1 MAETTRNV
9 FIVVTRCNE
18 GNTEKILGTLRE
30 IAPDAIALNG
40 STFILSH
47 QGGEGFPGDILF
59 ALDPLKVETV
69 SVFICTVK
77 GGIGSSF
84 DRETVSA
91 IKAMVNG
98 L

>member
-1 MAETTRNV
+1 MV
-9 FIVVTRCNE
+9 ITRCSE
-18 GNTEKILGTLRE
+18 GSTEKILGTLRE
-30 IAPDAIALNG
+30 IAPNAIALNG

-47 QGGEGFPGDILF
+47 EGDEGFPGNILF

-84 DRETVSA
+84 GSETDAA

>member
-1 MAETTRNV
+1 M
-9 FIVVTRCNE
+9 VVTRCNE
-18 GNTEKILGTLRE
+18 GNTDKILGALRE
-30 IAPDAIALNG
+30 IAPDAIPLNG

-47 QGGEGFPGDILF
+47 QGAEGFPGEILF

-77 GGIGSSF
+77 GGIGGSF
-84 DRETVSA
+84 DRGTVAA
-91 IKAMVNG
+91 IKAMISG